1 MGRAWRIEYEGAL
14 YHLMSRG
21 NDGQD
26 IYLNDDDRNLF
37 LETIS
42 EMSERFEVDIFAYV
56 LMSNH
61 YHLLVRTNRANL
73 KKAMQWFGTTY
84 TRRFNNRNF
93 KKGHLFQGR
102 YKSILV
108 QNDSYLMQLSC
119 YIHQNPL
126 RVGIVRRLID
136 YKWSS
141 YPIYAYAKKAPTWLS
156 TQLIWSYFK
165 GADKHKQYR
174 EKVQKYAKEE
184 KRLLED
190 IHHGMI
196 LGAKNFANKIR
207 KQFLPDIPHN
217 ALPQQKQ
224 LAKDIKLDDV
234 LKKSAKIVKIDL
246 DKCIQ
251 AKRLHGT
258 DKHKR
263 DLLVYLLWN
272 KGLMTNEELG
282 RLFDISHSAVS
293 HSVKRFKEKMINDKK
308 VKTQFE
314 KLNSQFRL

>member
-26 IYLNDDDRNLF
+26 IYLNDADRNLF

-56 LMSNH
+56 LMPNH
-61 YHLLVRTNRANL
+61 YHLLVKTLQANL

-108 QNDSYLMQLSC
+108 QNDAYAVRLSC
-119 YIHQNPL
+119 YIHRNPL
-126 RVGIVRRLID
+126 KSGIVRRLID

-141 YPIYAYAKKAPTWLS
+141 YPVYAYGKKGPAWLS
-156 TQLIWSYFK
+156 TKLILSYFK
-165 GADKHKQYR
+165 GTDKHKQYR

-190 IHHGMI
+190 VRHGII
-196 LGAKNFANKIR
+196 LGTEKFVNKVR
-207 KQFLPDIPHN
+207 KQFLPDILHHD
-217 ALPQQKQ
+217 LPQQKQ
-224 LAKDIKLDDV
+224 LAKNIDINDV
-234 LKKSAKIVKIDL
+234 LKKSAEILQLDL

-251 AKRLHGT
+251 AKRLHGN

-263 DLLVYLLWN
+263 DLIVYFLWN
-272 KGLMTNEELG
+272 KGIMTNEQLG
-282 RLFDISHSAVS
+282 RIFEISHSAVS
-293 HSVKRFKEKMINDKK
+293 HSAKRFKKKMMSDKK
-308 VKTQFE
+308 TKKQFD
-314 KLNSQFRL
+314 KFNSQFKV